1 MKYAFIILSLLISFN
16 IFAKNIQS
24 LNDSDAIVQI
34 SMFMNE
40 NHEDFASIVKISDKK
55 INVPNKI
62 IPSVVHA
69 SDVLNAYQQSFRIIM
84 SKYPDEELPYEEALS
99 DMEDYLDN
107 QDYKRYDID
116 QNFFS
121 DHDRKSIYFQSLD
134 DKIHLRMDIIAP
146 N

>member
-1 MKYAFIILSLLISFN
+1 
-16 IFAKNIQS
+16 
-24 LNDSDAIVQI
+24 
-34 SMFMNE
+34 
-40 NHEDFASIVKISDKK
+40 
-55 INVPNKI
+55 
-62 IPSVVHA
+62 
-69 SDVLNAYQQSFRIIM
+69 M